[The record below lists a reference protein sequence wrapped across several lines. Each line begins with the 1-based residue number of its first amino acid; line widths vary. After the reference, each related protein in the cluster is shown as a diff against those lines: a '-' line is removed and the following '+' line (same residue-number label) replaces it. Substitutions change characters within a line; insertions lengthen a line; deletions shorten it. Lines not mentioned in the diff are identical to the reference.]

1 VYFFFLLLLFLW
13 WKSHLA
19 YYNEKKKKK
28 KAEKETPFP
37 FPFFSLFFFFSF
49 SPFQVAS
56 KLDNNV
62 VSVQGF
68 FFSLIKPSQKFS
80 SVFGGHLM
88 HTNYPSNKDRQVIM
102 PTP

>member
-1 VYFFFLLLLFLW
+1 M
-13 WKSHLA
+13 KKT
-19 YYNEKKKKK
+19 KKKGG
-28 KAEKETPFP
+28 KETPFP
-37 FPFFSLFFFFSF
+37 FPFFLFFFFSF

-62 VSVQGF
+62 VGVQGF
-68 FFSLIKPSQKFS
+68 FFSLLKPSQKFS
-80 SVFGGHLM
+80 SVFGGHLI

>member
-1 VYFFFLLLLFLW
+1 
-13 WKSHLA
+13 LA
-19 YYNEKKKKK
+19 YYNGEKKNLI
-28 KAEKETPFP
+28 KAGKETPFP
-37 FPFFSLFFFFSF
+37 FPFFLFFFFSF

-62 VSVQGF
+62 GGVQGF

-80 SVFGGHLM
+80 SVFGGHLI
-88 HTNYPSNKDRQVIM
+88 HTNCPFNKDRQVIM